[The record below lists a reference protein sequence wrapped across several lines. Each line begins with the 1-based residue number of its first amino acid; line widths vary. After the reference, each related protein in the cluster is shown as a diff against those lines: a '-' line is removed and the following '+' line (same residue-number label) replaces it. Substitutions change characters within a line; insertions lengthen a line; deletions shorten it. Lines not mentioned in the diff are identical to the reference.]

1 MIQTKDIE
9 EQLPIYL
16 KESSN
21 LLVMVLDLEGN
32 GIYVNAYFQEFFE
45 KIEYEDEYI
54 SFYDLINDI
63 EKIDF
68 EIVIDKSIQSPNKVY
83 HFRQR
88 HLMHE
93 ISWEFSVLN
102 NIEGDILG
110 ILGIG
115 TQQEEIEIKVGL
127 ENKKINP
134 QKDVCFQLNA
144 NWEIQYA
151 NHMAESLFGTELC
164 ELVKQKVWHVFKHPK
179 IYEYALEFKKAKE
192 SRSSRTFE
200 DYIPELGKW
209 YQVIINP
216 QDDILDVY
224 FKDISEVQGLTRQ
237 NNLIQLTLET
247 VLENAS
253 ENFFLMTN
261 EMRIIKF
268 NALAKDLVYHIFN
281 KELKENERF
290 VHYLLPGIEE
300 IFLKNI
306 DEIFGGKTV
315 EFDQI
320 VQFPDPSESR
330 LFHHQ
335 FIPICDVNHKVVC
348 IIYRAK
354 DLQHELDHVQKVIK
368 NNNLLRDI
376 IYTQSN
382 ILRSPLSSILGL
394 LDLIDNKQLNKEN
407 QQYFSYLKPLA
418 EQLDQIIR
426 NNAKKMNQS
435 DTFWE

>member
-1 MIQTKDIE
+1 MIQTKNIE
-9 EQLPIYL
+9 ALLPVYL
-16 KESSN
+16 KESSK
-21 LLVMVLDLEGN
+21 LLVTVLDFDGN
-32 GIYVNAYFQEFFE
+32 GNYANSYFRDFFE
-45 KIEYEDEYI
+45 IHTQEEEII
-54 SFYDLINDI
+54 SFYDLISFA
-63 EKIDF
+63 EKIEI
-68 EIVIDKSIQSPNKVY
+68 EIVIDNSIQSPNQVFK
-83 HFRQR
+83 FNQR
-88 HLMHE
+88 HLMHVVC
-93 ISWEFSVLN
+93 WEFSILN
-102 NIEGDILG
+102 NIDGDILG
-110 ILGIG
+110 VMGIG
-115 TQQEEIEIKVGL
+115 THQDEIEVRVGV

-134 QKDVCFQLNA
+134 LTDICFQLNA

-151 NHMAESLFGTELC
+151 NPMAESLFGTELT
-164 ELVKQKVWHVFKHPK
+164 ELIKQKIWHVFKHPK

-192 SRSSRTFE
+192 SSLSRTFE

-216 QDDILDVY
+216 QDEMLDVY

-237 NNLIQLTLET
+237 NNLTRLTLEA
-247 VLENAS
+247 VLENTS

-268 NALAKDLVYHIFN
+268 NALAKDLVSSVFN

-330 LFHHQ
+330 MFHHQ
-335 FIPICDVNHKVVC
+335 FFPICDVNHKVIC
-348 IIYRAK
+348 IVYRAK
-354 DLQHELDHVQKVIK
+354 DLQQELEHVQKVLK

-376 IYTQSN
+376 IHTQSN
-382 ILRSPLSSILGL
+382 VLRSPLSSILGL
-394 LDLIDNKQLNKEN
+394 LDLIDNKQLSKEN

-426 NNAKKMNQS
+426 SNTKKMNQS
-435 DTFWE
+435 DTFWD